1 MKRLIVFIVVI
12 FLLSIWAV
20 QELSAIGLSQKE
32 QDRLTKGEVLVYLK
46 TVKGPVKEG
55 MAIGLIDVAPESVFR
70 VVTDNENFEEFM
82 PYVIQ
87 SDVELL
93 KEGAIINHQHLD
105 FPFPIGDRFYKINI
119 INTIENINKR
129 KIFKSTWTY
138 VKGSGNIQDTY
149 GSWILEEYG
158 QGKTL
163 ATYIVCTDPG
173 GWIPSW
179 AKNMA
184 TEIALP
190 EIIERVRQRVK
201 NSKNENQ

>member
-1 MKRLIVFIVVI
+1 MFIIVIALFGVWTIHELMAI
-12 FLLSIWAV
+12 
-20 QELSAIGLSQKE
+20 ELSQNE
-32 QDRLTKGEVLVYLK
+32 QERLAKGEVIVSLK
-46 TVKGPVKEG
+46 IVRGPIKEG
-55 MAIGLIDVAPESVFR
+55 KAIGFIDFAPERVFR

-190 EIIERVRQRVK
+190 KIIERVRQRVK
-201 NSKNENQ
+201 NSENDDH